1 MDEESPPA
9 TPEPTDKDPFNISN
23 DEYYLPK
30 TTENSIKI
38 GSASGLLQHSIP
50 VVGAVWRRGG
60 CIQLEAYDLPATPVV
75 TPAVTSADLCP
86 CLGPQV

>member
-1 MDEESPPA
+1 MRKSKILLGKAGVITHMDEESPPA

-50 VVGAVWRRGG
+50 VVSGG
-60 CIQLEAYDLPATPVV
+60 GGGDLAGCHWIELPVL
-75 TPAVTSADLCP
+75 SAES
-86 CLGPQV
+86 

>member
-1 MDEESPPA
+1 MRKSKILLGKAGVITHMDEESPPA

-23 DEYYLPK
+23 DEFYLPK

-50 VVGAVWRRGG
+50 VVSWAGVGWR
-60 CIQLEAYDLPATPVV
+60 L
-75 TPAVTSADLCP
+75 
-86 CLGPQV
+86 